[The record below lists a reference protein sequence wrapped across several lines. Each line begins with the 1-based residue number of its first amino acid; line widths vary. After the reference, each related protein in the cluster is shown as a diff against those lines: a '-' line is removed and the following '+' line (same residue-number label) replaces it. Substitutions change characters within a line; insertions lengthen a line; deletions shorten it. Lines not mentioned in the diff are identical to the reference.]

1 MKKLF
6 ILLFL
11 FITLGANAQNNKV
24 SGLNARQFH
33 KYWKVE
39 SESPDYKVTFQG
51 DTAEILSPKGLTL
64 WRKEKMLE
72 RNLSTTLF
80 IPDIST
86 GSYISYAAYDNY
98 LKRKSKLVLNHQIS
112 PHKLRH
118 THASLLAANGMTP
131 EQIAR
136 RLGHG
141 RSDVTQDIYIH
152 VTQQVV
158 ANDNKTID
166 SINLIS

>member
-11 FITLGANAQNNKV
+11 FITLGTNAQNNKV

-64 WRKEKMLE
+64 WRKEKMSGRVTRIAFGWL
-72 RNLSTTLF
+72 R
-80 IPDIST
+80 IPNILIIY
-86 GSYISYAAYDNY
+86 GN
-98 LKRKSKLVLNHQIS
+98 V
-112 PHKLRH
+112 
-118 THASLLAANGMTP
+118 
-131 EQIAR
+131 
-136 RLGHG
+136 
-141 RSDVTQDIYIH
+141 RSG
-152 VTQQVV
+152 V
-158 ANDNKTID
+158 AE
-166 SINLIS
+166 SF

>member
-11 FITLGANAQNNKV
+11 FITLGTNAQNNKV

-64 WRKEKMLE
+64 WRKEKMSGRVTIEYDACVVVEKEGDRLSDLNCFWMASDPKHPDNIWKRE
-72 RNLSTTLF
+72 KWRSGIFLNCYSLQLYYMGYGGNYNSTTRF
-80 IPDIST
+80 RR
-86 GSYISYAAYDNY
+86 YDGNEAGITDPKVRPAI
-98 LKRKSKLVLNHQIS
+98 LK
-112 PHKLRH
+112 
-118 THASLLAANGMTP
+118 
-131 EQIAR
+131 
-136 RLGHG
+136 
-141 RSDVTQDIYIH
+141 
-152 VTQQVV
+152 
-158 ANDNKTID
+158 
-166 SINLIS
+166 